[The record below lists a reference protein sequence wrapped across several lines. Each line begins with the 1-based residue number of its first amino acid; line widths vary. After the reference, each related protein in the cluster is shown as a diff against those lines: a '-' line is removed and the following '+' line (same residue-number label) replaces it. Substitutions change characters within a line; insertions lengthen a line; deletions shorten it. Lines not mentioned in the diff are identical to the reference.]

1 MRTRATITS
10 GGRVTIPV
18 KIRRRLGLEE
28 GDAIDFVLEGDV
40 IHLRPA
46 KRSGDSF
53 ESGMGAHD
61 SPSSDDEEDA
71 LLRRLLDEE

>member
-1 MRTRATITS
+1 MRARATIAS

-28 GDAIDFVLEGDV
+28 GDAIDVVLEGDV
-40 IHLRPA
+40 LHLRPV

-53 ESGMGAHD
+53 ESGMGAHG
-61 SPSSDDEEDA
+61 SPSSDDEEEA
-71 LLRRLLDEE
+71 LLRRLLDED